1 MQFQELHLREEIL
14 RAIQERGYDEP
25 PIRAKAIPAVLEGR
39 DVIGSAQ
46 TGTGKTAAFLLPS
59 LHRLKGNPPLLVL
72 TPTRELAC
80 RSRKRLLR

>member
-25 PIRAKAIPAVLEGR
+25 TPIRAKAIPAVLEGL

-46 TGTGKTAAFLLPS
+46 TGTGKTGICAAFLA
-59 LHRLKGNPPLLVL
+59 PPEEAQPHPLFS
-72 TPTRELAC
+72 THPY
-80 RSRKRLLR
+80 S